1 MTKKSAISNSNL
13 PSASTPSISRS
24 TINHCS
30 FNDLTPADTI
40 HRSELDSVNVFRK
53 TFPGSSRVT
62 PISPAN
68 TTIRRS
74 KISHT
79 VIANSYV
86 RRCKLA
92 NCELVNVCSA
102 KSLDANGSK
111 FDDVRSI
118 RGHTSVQNST
128 VTGQSTLNRSKVNGS
143 SVTDESCLRRS
154 HLEDVRVARSR
165 VKRSK
170 LQNCDVRDCVIIKT
184 DFTGMTL
191 RHGVWKN
198 GKLVGR
204 VGDNEVVMMTQDGQ
218 NIGHVSSEQL
228 VTQDAKV
235 WADDDPDSDSS
246 DKESLDSYDLPPPYQ
261 P

>member
-1 MTKKSAISNSNL
+1 MDKKSAISNNSL
-13 PSASTPSISRS
+13 PGSSTPSISRS
-24 TINHCS
+24 SINHCS
-30 FNDLTPADTI
+30 FNGLNAADSI

-53 TFPGSSRVT
+53 TFPESSRVT
-62 PISPAN
+62 SISPAN

-74 KISHT
+74 KVSHT

-92 NCELVNVCSA
+92 NCELIDVCSA
-102 KSLDANGSK
+102 KSLDANDSK
-111 FDDVRSI
+111 FDNVRSI
-118 RGHTSVQNST
+118 RGHTSVRNST

-154 HLEDVRVARSR
+154 HIEDVRIARSR
-165 VKRSK
+165 VKRSE
-170 LQNCDVRDCVIIKT
+170 LRNCDVSDCVIIKT
-184 DFTGMTL
+184 NFTDMIL
-191 RHGVWKN
+191 RYGVWKN

-218 NIGHVSSEQL
+218 NIGHVPSERL

-246 DKESLDSYDLPPPYQ
+246 DKESLDSDDLPPPYK